1 VSVPQLRIQTLNDQ
15 PLRSDGRFVLY
26 WMTASRRV
34 EWNFGLQRAVELAVE
49 HKLPLVVLEA
59 VRVGYPWASDRLHRF
74 VLQGMADN
82 RRRLSDSAVRYYCYV
97 EPEAGHGS
105 RLLEAL
111 AEQAAAVVTDDYPC
125 FFIPRMQRAVAPR
138 LNVRLEAIDSNG
150 LLPMRAAS
158 QVFPTAYAFRRF
170 LQKTLPDHLD
180 ELPDRDPLANV
191 TLPKIKID
199 AEILERWPEASDELL
214 TATTERL
221 AALPLDHSVGPGLDD
236 GGTSAAE
243 DALQSFLT
251 SKLARYPHERNQPE
265 ADVSSGL
272 SPWLHFGHISTHQV
286 FVELSRQEDWNP
298 GKLSDSTKG
307 SKAGWWGMSEAAEAF
322 LDELVTW
329 REVGFNMCWQ
339 NSDYDQ
345 YESLPEWAQTTLAE
359 HEGDS
364 RQYIYSPEEFEQA
377 ATHDELWNA
386 AQNQLLTEGRMH
398 NYLRML
404 WGKKI
409 LQWSPTPRDA
419 LDIMIHLN
427 NKYALDGRDPNSYS
441 GIFWVLG
448 RYDRAWGPERPI
460 FGKIRYMTS
469 ENTARK
475 VRVRDYIERYRPGGG
490 QSGKAKSGRL
500 F

>member
-1 VSVPQLRIQTLNDQ
+1 VPVPHVRIQTLNDRPPQ
-15 PLRSDGRFVLY
+15 SDGRFVLY

-49 HKLPLVVLEA
+49 LQRPLVVLEA
-59 VRVGYPWASDRLHRF
+59 LRVGYRWANDRLHRF

-82 RRRLSDSAVRYYCYV
+82 RRRLNDSTVRYYCYV
-97 EPEAGHGS
+97 EPEAGRGS
-105 RLLEAL
+105 GLLEAL
-111 AEQAAAVVTDDYPC
+111 SNQAAIVVTDDYPC
-125 FFIPRMQRAVAPR
+125 FFIPKMLQAVAPR
-138 LNVRLEAIDSNG
+138 LSVRLESVDSNG

-170 LQKTLPDHLD
+170 LQKTLPEYFY
-180 ELPDRDPLANV
+180 ELPDRNPLAGV
-191 TLPKIKID
+191 RLPPVEID
-199 AEILERWPEASDELL
+199 AAIRQRWPEAADELL
-214 TATTERL
+214 AATPEQL
-221 AALPLDHSVGPGLDD
+221 ATLPIDHTVGSGLAN

-243 DALQSFLT
+243 NALRSFLAA
-251 SKLARYPHERNQPE
+251 KLSRYPDERNQPE

-272 SPWLHFGHISTHQV
+272 SPWLHFGHLSTHQI
-286 FVELSRQEDWNP
+286 FFELTRQEDWHP
-298 GKLSDSTKG
+298 GQLSDTTKG

-322 LDELVTW
+322 LDELITW
-329 REVGFNMCWQ
+329 RELGFNMCWQ
-339 NSDYDQ
+339 NPDYDQ
-345 YESLPEWAQTTLAE
+345 YESLPAWAQATLAD
-359 HEGDS
+359 HETDIRHHAYS
-364 RQYIYSPEEFEQA
+364 RDEFEQA

-409 LQWSPTPRDA
+409 FEWSATPRDA
-419 LDIMIHLN
+419 LDTMIDLN
-427 NKYALDGRDPNSYS
+427 NRYALDGRDPNSYS

-475 VRVRDYIERYRPGGG
+475 VRVRDFIEKYRPRDRH
-490 QSGKAKSGRL
+490 QKTL
-500 F
+500 W

>member
-1 VSVPQLRIQTLNDQ
+1 MPVPQLRIQKLNDQ
-15 PLRSDGRFVLY
+15 PLRHDGRFILY

-49 HKLPLVVLEA
+49 LQRPLVVLEA
-59 VRVGYPWASDRLHRF
+59 LRVGYPWASDRLHRF

-82 RRRLSDSAVRYYCYV
+82 RQRLSGSAVRYYGYV
-97 EPEAGHGS
+97 EPEAGRGS
-105 RLLEAL
+105 GLLEAL

-125 FFIPRMQRAVAPR
+125 FFIPKMQQAVAPR
-138 LNVRLEAIDSNG
+138 LNVRLETVDSNG

-170 LQKTLPDHLD
+170 LQKTLPEHFD
-180 ELPDRDPLANV
+180 EFPDRDPLAGV
-191 TLPKIKID
+191 TLPPVEID
-199 AEILERWPEASDELL
+199 PAILQRWPEATDELL
-214 TATTERL
+214 TATPEQL
-221 AALPLDHSVGPGLDD
+221 ATLPIDHSVGPGLAN
-236 GGTSAAE
+236 GSTSAAQ
-243 DALQSFLT
+243 DTLRRFLT
-251 SKLARYPHERNQPE
+251 SKLGRYPDERNQPE

-272 SPWLHFGHISTHQV
+272 SPWLHFGHISAHQI
-286 FVELSRQEDWNP
+286 FVELTRHEDWHP
-298 GKLSDSTKG
+298 GKLADSTKG

-322 LDELVTW
+322 LDELITW
-329 REVGFNMCWQ
+329 RELGFNMCWQ
-339 NSDYDQ
+339 RPDYDQ
-345 YESLPEWAQTTLAE
+345 YESLPEWARTTLAE
-359 HEGDS
+359 HEADA
-364 RQYIYSPEEFEQA
+364 RQHVYSHHEFEQA

-386 AQNQLLTEGRMH
+386 AQTQLLTEGRMH

-409 LQWSPTPRDA
+409 LEWSATPRDA
-419 LDIMIHLN
+419 LDTMIHLN

-460 FGKIRYMTS
+460 FGKIRYMSS

-475 VRVRDYIERYRPGGG
+475 VRVRDYIEQYQPARA
-490 QSGKAKSGRL
+490 QSGKAKFSRL